1 MNSDVKVISL
11 LIAIIVVSFCAAIQL
26 LTPFEDD
33 WSVIFDFIGS
43 FHPLILHM
51 PIGLWFGVFALF
63 LFAAISPDSIPR
75 SIVYGLT
82 VLTFITAVLTFTAGF
97 ILYLGGG
104 YGRDA
109 IALHMYSSLAF
120 LAFLGIFLVLYRK
133 GGRPIYEWASALV
146 TTAILL
152 IAGHAGGVITHGNPL
167 DRAPWK
173 IFAERAAQKDQTV
186 TALGEACVFHELV
199 VPILEDKCMAC
210 HGAERAKG
218 KLKMN
223 SYAALLKGGS
233 KGACFIPGDLDSSLM
248 IQRIN
253 LPLEDIKRMPPKDKA
268 QLTAQEAAFLE
279 WWVLAA
285 LPEAQLI
292 DTITFPKEQQI
303 YVQSIIG
310 KDPKATQARE
320 AKAQTKRLLKIYA
333 EFQKDFPGV
342 LVQSIL
348 GEPHFELSSV
358 SMLGYDEVTV
368 RAALEPLA
376 GNLIR
381 IDWNRRSLDV
391 AWNDLFCKADGVEV
405 LNLTDTVFAKAD
417 FLKLFASMSQL
428 KKVNL
433 TGTQLSDT
441 QILSL
446 PFNIDIETMVLTDTN
461 LTENGYRKLMS
472 NLPNTEIIC
481 NYSL

>member
-1 MNSDVKVISL
+1 
-11 LIAIIVVSFCAAIQL
+11 
-26 LTPFEDD
+26 
-33 WSVIFDFIGS
+33 
-43 FHPLILHM
+43 
-51 PIGLWFGVFALF
+51 
-63 LFAAISPDSIPR
+63 
-75 SIVYGLT
+75 
-82 VLTFITAVLTFTAGF
+82 
-97 ILYLGGG
+97 
-104 YGRDA
+104 
-109 IALHMYSSLAF
+109 
-120 LAFLGIFLVLYRK
+120 
-133 GGRPIYEWASALV
+133 
-146 TTAILL
+146 
-152 IAGHAGGVITHGNPL
+152 
-167 DRAPWK
+167 
-173 IFAERAAQKDQTV
+173 
-186 TALGEACVFHELV
+186 
-199 VPILEDKCMAC
+199 
-210 HGAERAKG
+210 
-218 KLKMN
+218 
-223 SYAALLKGGS
+223 
-233 KGACFIPGDLDSSLM
+233 
-248 IQRIN
+248 
-253 LPLEDIKRMPPKDKA
+253 
-268 QLTAQEAAFLE
+268 
-279 WWVLAA
+279 
-285 LPEAQLI
+285 
-292 DTITFPKEQQI
+292 
-303 YVQSIIG
+303 
-310 KDPKATQARE
+310 
-320 AKAQTKRLLKIYA
+320 LKIYA